1 MLSNTEYVILQD
13 KYNQQLFQVFSL
25 RIHIYIY
32 IYVCVVYTILA
43 QKTPFEAFFFLYMYE
58 EGENGISHS

>member
-32 IYVCVVYTILA
+32 VCVVYTILA
-43 QKTPFEAFFFLYMYE
+43 QKTPFEAFFIYIYMRKE
-58 EGENGISHS
+58 KTG

>member
-32 IYVCVVYTILA
+32 VCVVYTILA
-43 QKTPFEAFFFLYMYE
+43 QKTPFEAFFFLYIYE

>member
-43 QKTPFEAFFFLYMYE
+43 QKTPFEAFFLIYIYE